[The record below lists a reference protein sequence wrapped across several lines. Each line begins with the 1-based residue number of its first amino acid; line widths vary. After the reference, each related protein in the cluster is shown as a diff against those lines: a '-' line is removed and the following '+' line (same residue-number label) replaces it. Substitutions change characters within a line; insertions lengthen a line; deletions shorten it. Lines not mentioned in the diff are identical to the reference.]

1 MAGARRTDP
10 EHLVVGHVAR
20 AHGTKGEVFV
30 QPLTDRVEQVFEP
43 GRELLVEASD
53 EPDAAE
59 FDEALVIEEVR
70 PFKTGL
76 LVKFEA
82 IDDRNGSELLARRYL
97 QIPSEAAEPL
107 EEGEVFY
114 HQLIGLTVVTD
125 DGRTIGT
132 VQQIYETGP
141 NELLEVRTQSGKPVL
156 IPFTERIVTA
166 IDTEAGTLTVS
177 PPEGLLDV

>member
-30 QPLTDRVEQVFEP
+30 QPLTDHADRVFEP
-43 GRELLVEASD
+43 GREILVEDSD
-53 EPDAAE
+53 EPDAVR
-59 FDEALVIEEVR
+59 FDEPLVVDEVR

-76 LVKFEA
+76 LVKFET
-82 IDDRNGSELLARRYL
+82 IDDRNTSELLARRYL
-97 QIPSEAAEPL
+97 QIPTEAAEPL

-114 HQLIGLTVVTD
+114 HQLIGLDVVTD
-125 DGRTIGT
+125 EGQAVGK
-132 VQQIYETGP
+132 VQQVYETGP
-141 NELLEVRTQSGKPVL
+141 TELLEVRTASGTVL
-156 IPFTERIVTA
+156 VPFTERIVRS
-166 IDTEAGTLTVS
+166 IDLESGTLTIS